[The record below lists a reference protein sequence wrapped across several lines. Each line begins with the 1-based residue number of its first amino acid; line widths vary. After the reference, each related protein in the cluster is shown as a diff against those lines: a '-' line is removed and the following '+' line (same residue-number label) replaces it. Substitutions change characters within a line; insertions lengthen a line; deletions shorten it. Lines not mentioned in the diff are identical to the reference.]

1 MCENLG
7 TWRSARLAAA
17 GKEGVEI
24 WLRDRG
30 TEGFE
35 HSCDKTGET
44 FSPWSTSF
52 IPLPLYFGGFRVNCS
67 KVETIGRARGL
78 KIELLE
84 DRLT

>member
-35 HSCDKTGET
+35 HSCDKTG
-44 FSPWSTSF
+44 
-52 IPLPLYFGGFRVNCS
+52 
-67 KVETIGRARGL
+67 
-78 KIELLE
+78 
-84 DRLT
+84 